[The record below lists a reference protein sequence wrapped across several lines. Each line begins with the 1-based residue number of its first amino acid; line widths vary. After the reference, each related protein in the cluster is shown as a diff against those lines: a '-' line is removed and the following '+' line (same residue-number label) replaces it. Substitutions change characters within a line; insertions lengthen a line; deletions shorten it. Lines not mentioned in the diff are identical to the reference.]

1 MVGFGKSGL
10 VRAKVVIIAK
20 KLVLFGQ
27 YNFFGQNWFYSDKV
41 VVFGQNWLDSGK
53 RGCIRTK
60 LVLLGKE

>member
-10 VRAKVVIIAK
+10 ARAKVVVIAK

-27 YNFFGQNWFYSDKV
+27 FKFFWAKL
-41 VVFGQNWLDSGK
+41 VVFGQSGCFRANWFDSGK